1 MIPWGC
7 HVTVPVNRD
16 DSKQE
21 NTMARGD
28 AKAVK
33 GLSLKQGAAR
43 SMGAKSK
50 SARGTGAG

>member
-1 MIPWGC
+1 M
-7 HVTVPVNRD
+7 TVPVNRD